1 MSTEVAVDVN
11 VPDPTTMP
19 QRVLG
24 KTGELVPI
32 LGLGTACGGM
42 GLDDRSAIELFEL
55 AVDLGVTY
63 LDTAPAYDRAQKQL
77 SELLRRRR
85 DELFVVT
92 KVNCD
97 GAAEAISILQKNL
110 VDLGTDHVDLTF
122 VHSIGGRDVE
132 RVLATDGA
140 LNGLRDARERGL
152 TRYVG
157 FSAHNAP
164 WKSAKILRQ
173 EEVDVVMFAFNPGD
187 QHTYN
192 FEEKVLPLAIAQN
205 SGVAAMKVYGGAT
218 NATNMKYDT
227 PVVSHLRNHGDH
239 DHQLAL
245 RYALDLAGVATAVVG
260 VFNERELRQNIKW
273 ARSAAPLS
281 GEERGRLAALGQR
294 LSADWGPHF
303 GAAE

>member
-132 RVLATDGA
+132 RVLA
-140 LNGLRDARERGL
+140 
-152 TRYVG
+152 
-157 FSAHNAP
+157 
-164 WKSAKILRQ
+164 
-173 EEVDVVMFAFNPGD
+173 
-187 QHTYN
+187 
-192 FEEKVLPLAIAQN
+192 IAQN

-218 NATNMKYDT
+218 NMKYDT
-227 PVVSHLRNHGDH
+227 PVVPHLRNHGDH